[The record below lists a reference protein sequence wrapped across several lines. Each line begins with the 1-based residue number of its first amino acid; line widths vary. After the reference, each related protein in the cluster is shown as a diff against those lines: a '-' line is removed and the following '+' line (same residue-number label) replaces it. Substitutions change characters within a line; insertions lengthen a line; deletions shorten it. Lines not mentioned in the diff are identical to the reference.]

1 MVSGFYDIFKRNERE
16 IPVWVGGGEGPH
28 TAKARI
34 IELCQTGQY
43 LVFHSRTGRM
53 ITAGTL
59 VSSSE
64 HRAPERQSKDL
75 AKRLSDSEMYSS
87 ID

>member
-43 LVFHSRTGRM
+43 LVFPFADGADDHRGN
-53 ITAGTL
+53 AGEQL
-59 VSSSE
+59 GASSA
-64 HRAPERQSKDL
+64 RA
-75 AKRLSDSEMYSS
+75 AKQGPGETF
-87 ID
+87 IG